1 MDIITIVL
9 IALSAIFLFLI
20 IYARISQ
27 SKVEDKLIS
36 VVMDVHDLSKFYH
49 NAGRSSAEHQLQV
62 ERMNIERLQA
72 EADKATS
79 EARLIEQERLGRA
92 EMGGFKQPKH
102 GKKGHKRTVIES
114 VGGVNG

>member
-1 MDIITIVL
+1 MDIMTTVL
-9 IALSAIFLFLI
+9 VSLSVVFLFLLVFS
-20 IYARISQ
+20 RWSQ
-27 SKVEDKLIS
+27 SKVEDKLIK
-36 VVMDVHDLSKFYH
+36 VVMDVHELSKFYH

-72 EADKATS
+72 ETDKTTS
-79 EARLIEQERLGRA
+79 EARLMEQERLGRA
-92 EMGGFKQPKH
+92 EVGGFKEPKH

>member
-1 MDIITIVL
+1 MDIMTIVL
-9 IALSAIFLFLI
+9 IAISTIFLFSMI
-20 IYARISQ
+20 FNRISQ

-79 EARLIEQERLGRA
+79 EARLMEQVSSNSGNSSSTHTHTISKERNT
-92 EMGGFKQPKH
+92 H
-102 GKKGHKRTVIES
+102 GD
-114 VGGVNG
+114 